1 MAKKQ
6 KNEEVNT
13 PQEVPQPTVKQEL
26 TNEEKELIKAAMIL
40 TIAERRKG
48 AIAVTL
54 NTLAKRIE
62 MMLPKS
68 IDINEIKKYVKEE
81 LANKYKITIIN
92 DKIGNDQLQVEVVL
106 LYNTMEELLDAVK
119 NQAIDLTIKV
129 IDASLDTIADYK

>member
-1 MAKKQ
+1 MAEKV
-6 KNEEVNT
+6 KNKEENT
-13 PQEVPQPTVKQEL
+13 EIQEL
-26 TNEEKELIKAAMIL
+26 IRAATRL
-40 TIAERRKG
+40 AIAERRRG

-54 NTLAKRIE
+54 NTLAKQIE